1 MDVKIFVFLFCLVL
15 GVMGRPKSRQPKT
28 CSTEIISMRTQLK
41 LSNQKIDGLD
51 KKLDTILKVL
61 EDMDQNVVHDSM
73 CSQVMCSGYGN
84 CSLGEDMDGYI
95 CVCEEGHTGEHCEVS
110 GPCSMAWME
119 FSMSPPMPGLEEPR
133 CDEEGFF
140 IPVQFRGSQAICVD
154 RNGEWLGFGVPRWLA
169 KPNML
174 CDCALEGRSD
184 CAQDG
189 SYPMYDGDYDHMD
202 SSDER
207 EDYYGGIGFY

>member
-95 CVCEEGHTGEHCEVS
+95 CVLS

-154 RNGEWLGFGVPRWLA
+154 RN
-169 KPNML
+169 
-174 CDCALEGRSD
+174 DCALEGRSD